1 MCTHTRDVH
10 ILISNAPV
18 STDLHENVHGSVLY
32 STCAGVVV
40 LVVVVVLCTSS
51 NAACSADAGS
61 IGRVVVVAGLA
72 SCVARVGH
80 LVLVGAC
87 THSILNSALD
97 FPRNRG
103 DGEKVSA
110 QK

>member
-1 MCTHTRDVH
+1 MRTHTSDVH

-18 STDLHENVHGSVLY
+18 STDLHENVHASVLY

-51 NAACSADAGS
+51 NAACSANAGS
-61 IGRVVVVAGLA
+61 VGRVVVVAGLA

-80 LVLVGAC
+80 LVLIGAC
-87 THSILNSALD
+87 THSILNFGTRFS
-97 FPRNRG
+97 
-103 DGEKVSA
+103 
-110 QK
+110 QKRR